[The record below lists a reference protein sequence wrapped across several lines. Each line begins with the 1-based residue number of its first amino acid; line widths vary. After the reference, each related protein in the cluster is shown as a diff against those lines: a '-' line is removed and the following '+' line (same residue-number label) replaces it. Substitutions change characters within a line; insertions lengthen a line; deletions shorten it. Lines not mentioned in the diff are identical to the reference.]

1 MIFDQFCR
9 HFSAPQTWNINAHF
23 IAPNPPTS
31 MDKEAVCPCVH
42 PTAYVGPFSSVI
54 GDVTVGGDVFIA
66 PLVSVRA
73 DEGTPFFI
81 GEDSNLQDGV
91 ILHGL
96 AHGRVIVAGKEYS
109 IFIGRRVSCAH
120 GCIIHGPCLLGD
132 DVFVGFNAIVFNAAV
147 GRGSYISTG
156 ALVTG
161 GVRIAE
167 KRFVPPGMM
176 VDTQQQADA
185 LPAVPKDQSEFAKE
199 VIHVNTE
206 FPSAY
211 SLMFGATRCS
221 CGLACDPCTIG
232 RVVCEEP
239 MCSEP

>member
-1 MIFDQFCR
+1 MSYDLHYGR
-9 HFSAPQTWNINAHF
+9 FSPPQTWNLGAHF

-31 MDKEAVCPCVH
+31 FNSESICPCVH
-42 PTAYVGPFSSVI
+42 SSAYVGPFSSVI
-54 GDVTVGGDVFIA
+54 GDVTVAENVFIA

-73 DEGTPFFI
+73 DEGAPFYI

-96 AHGRVIVAGKEYS
+96 AHGRVIAAGKEYS

-147 GRGSYISTG
+147 GSGSYVSIG

-161 GVRIAE
+161 GVRIAQ
-167 KRFVPPGMM
+167 KRFVPPGMII
-176 VDTQQQADA
+176 DTQQQADA
-185 LPAVPKDQSEFAKE
+185 LPPVPRDQSEFAKE

-206 FPSAY
+206 FPCAY

-232 RVVCEEP
+232 RVICEEP
-239 MCSEP
+239 MCNQP